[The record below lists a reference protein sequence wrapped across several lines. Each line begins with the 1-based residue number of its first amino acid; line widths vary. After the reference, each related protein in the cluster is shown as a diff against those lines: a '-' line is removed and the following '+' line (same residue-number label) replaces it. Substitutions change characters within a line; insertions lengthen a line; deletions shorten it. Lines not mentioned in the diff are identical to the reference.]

1 LRIAIDVTS
10 LLLPSA
16 GVRTYTHYW
25 LSSLLDAATGRGDEI
40 VTYAPGVRVPEV
52 LDHRQSAAGFWATQ
66 FGLRMVQLV
75 NSTRLREN
83 PVLNLLLSRADLF
96 HCSQHTV
103 SSPRHTKVTA
113 TLFDLSCWITPQHHR
128 PDNIA
133 ATRRYGE
140 TILKAADGLI
150 AISENTRRDAME
162 ILEIPGERIRV
173 IYPGVPEAYFEVGP
187 EAAERARAK
196 FGLSAPYL
204 LFVGCIEP
212 RKNVPGLVR
221 AYQQLPAA
229 LRRDVQLVL
238 AGPFGWAAEETR
250 QMLTHSGPS
259 VRYLGYV
266 PEPDLPGLSAG
277 AAALIYPS
285 YYEGFGLPVAQAMA
299 AGVPVIASDRTCLPE
314 VAGGAA
320 LLVDPDSAEEIGAA
334 IARIL
339 TSSEF
344 ARELA
349 SRGKARAREFH
360 WSTAAAR
367 SLEFFHQVGG
377 GR

>member
-1 LRIAIDVTS
+1 LRIAIDATS

-25 LSSLLDAATGRGDEI
+25 ISSLLEAATGRGDQI

-66 FGLRMVQLV
+66 LGLRTVQVV
-75 NSTRLREN
+75 NSTRLRGN

-103 SSPRHTKVTA
+103 SSPRHKKMTA
-113 TLFDLSCWITPQHHR
+113 TLFDLSCWTTPEHHR

-140 TILKAADGLI
+140 NILKVADGLI
-150 AISENTRRDAME
+150 AISENTRQDAMK
-162 ILEIPGERIRV
+162 ILGIPGERIRV

-212 RKNVPGLVR
+212 RKNVGAILEAYGRLSLPMRREVR
-221 AYQQLPAA
+221 
-229 LRRDVQLVL
+229 LVL
-238 AGPFGWAAEETR
+238 AGMFGWDCEEVQRVLSR
-250 QMLTHSGPS
+250 QNGTVVH
-259 VRYLGYV
+259 LGYV
-266 PEPDLPGLSAG
+266 PEADLPGLMRGSA
-277 AAALIYPS
+277 AVVYPS
-285 YYEGFGLPVAQAMA
+285 FYEGFGLPVAQAMA
-299 AGVPVIASDRTCLPE
+299 VGAPVITSDRSCLPE
-314 VAGGAA
+314 VVGDAGLYIDPNSVDELSAA
-320 LLVDPDSAEEIGAA
+320 MQRILASPELAQRLIARGRVRAQTFRWAASAE
-334 IARIL
+334 
-339 TSSEF
+339 
-344 ARELA
+344 
-349 SRGKARAREFH
+349 
-360 WSTAAAR
+360 R
-367 SLEFFHQVGG
+367 SMDFFHAC
-377 GR
+377 

>member
-1 LRIAIDVTS
+1 MRIAIDVTS

-212 RKNVPGLVR
+212 RKNVGAILEAYGRLPQPVR
-221 AYQQLPAA
+221 QEV
-229 LRRDVQLVL
+229 RLVL
-238 AGPFGWAAEETR
+238 AGMFGWDCEEVQRVLSR
-250 QMLTHSGPS
+250 QNGTVLH
-259 VRYLGYV
+259 LGYV
-266 PEPDLPGLSAG
+266 PEPDLPGLMQGSA
-277 AAALIYPS
+277 AVLYPS
-285 YYEGFGLPVAQAMA
+285 FYEGFGLPVAQAMA
-299 AGVPVIASDRTCLPE
+299 VGAPVITSNRSCLPE
-314 VAGGAA
+314 VVGDAG
-320 LLVDPDSAEEIGAA
+320 LCIDPDSVDELSAA
-334 IARIL
+334 MQRILASPELAQTLIARGKVRA
-339 TSSEF
+339 ENF
-344 ARELA
+344 RWAA
-349 SRGKARAREFH
+349 SAE
-360 WSTAAAR
+360 R
-367 SLEFFHQVGG
+367 SMDFFHAC
-377 GR
+377 